1 MGAGESM
8 IRETRMLIGIW
19 LVGVAVG
26 VWPRDGEGVLQ
37 LRALIEGIAR
47 ALGKDIRAANE

>member
-1 MGAGESM
+1 M

-47 ALGKDIRAANE
+47 ALGKDIRAAEEEHGA